1 MAKEILLNEEA
12 RQALEAGVD
21 ALADAVKITLG
32 PKGRNVAFDQTYDV
46 PLVTNDG
53 ATIVKQLEYKD
64 PIQRAGADTI
74 KAAAL
79 KSNEVAGDGTTAAV
93 VIAQAIV
100 KEGLKNIAAGA
111 NPVFFKRGIEQA
123 SEVALKSIT
132 ELSVPVEGKTFVE
145 EIATISGNNDP
156 FVGKIVADA
165 FEKVGLQGVVTVE
178 DSQHMTTILK
188 YSKGIR
194 IENGYLSPY
203 FITDPM
209 SRKAELDHPYILLV
223 DDRIKNFRD
232 IAKLM
237 EEAAREDKSLL
248 ILAQDVEE
256 EALAALAL
264 NAMKKTIK
272 AAAVKSPGF
281 GDTRKRNLE
290 ALALMLDTNVVT
302 EEAGIL
308 LKDCG
313 LRDCGQAERV
323 VIDKEMTVIQN
334 PVSRD
339 EEAIEKMIQQ
349 IRETLRNTKEDYEI
363 EKLEITLSILTAGI
377 AVITVGG
384 VSELEM
390 FERKY
395 RIEDA
400 VHAVQAA
407 VEEGVV
413 PGGGKALLLAIPAV
427 ERLIETL
434 EGDEKTGAQ
443 ILRNALEA
451 PAKQI
456 AENAGEDGRVVVEE
470 LLSRDEQNYGFN
482 ALTMTYEDMF
492 EAGVIDPAKVI
503 KSSLSNA
510 VSAAGTLLTTNVIIA
525 DVVPE
530 KDES

>member
-12 RQALEAGVD
+12 RQALEKGVD

-53 ATIVKQLEYKD
+53 ATIVKQLDYED
-64 PIQRAGADTI
+64 PLMRAGADTV
-74 KAAAL
+74 KTAAL

-93 VIAQAIV
+93 VIAQAII

-111 NPVFFKRGIEQA
+111 NPVFFKKGIEKAAQT
-123 SEVALKSIT
+123 ALNKIT
-132 ELSVPVEGKTFVE
+132 ELSVPVQDKTFVE

-156 FVGKIVADA
+156 SVGKMVADA

-178 DSQHMTTILK
+178 DSQHMTTTLK
-188 YSKGIR
+188 HSQGIR

-203 FITDPM
+203 FITDAM
-209 SRKAELDHPYILLV
+209 SRKAELDQPYILLV
-223 DDRIKNFRD
+223 DDRIKNFKD

-237 EEAAREDKSLL
+237 EEAARANKSLL

-272 AAAVKSPGF
+272 VAAVKSPGF

-290 ALALMLDTNVVT
+290 ALALMLDTKVVT
-302 EEAGIL
+302 EEAGIF

-313 LRDCGQAERV
+313 LKDCGRAERV
-323 VIDKEMTVIQN
+323 VIEKEITVIQN
-334 PVSRD
+334 PVARD
-339 EEAIEKMIQQ
+339 KEAIQKMINQ
-349 IRETLRNTKEDYEI
+349 IREQLRTTEADYEI

-407 VEEGVV
+407 VEGGVV
-413 PGGGKALLLAIPAV
+413 PGGGKALLLAVPAV
-427 ERLIETL
+427 EALIDTL
-434 EGDEKTGAQ
+434 EGDEKAGAL
-443 ILRNALEA
+443 ILRSALEA
-451 PAKQI
+451 PSLQI
-456 AENAGEDGRVVVEE
+456 AENAGVDGRVIVDA
-470 LLSRDEQNYGFN
+470 LLASEDQNYGFN

-492 EAGVIDPAKVI
+492 KAGVIDPAKVI
-503 KSSLSNA
+503 KSSLTNA
-510 VSAAGTLLTTNVIIA
+510 VSAAATLLTTNVIIA
-525 DVVPE
+525 NNNPE
-530 KDES
+530 KDN